1 MIINK
6 KGGEKMGKRYSTV
19 EKLNILQRLIM
30 ENGSISFEELM
41 VYSNTSPIYLKKLLD
56 GLIKTSGGKIIYDK
70 DKDKYI
76 YKKLD

>member
-1 MIINK
+1 
-6 KGGEKMGKRYSTV
+6 MGKRYSTV

-56 GLIKTSGGKIIYDK
+56 GLIKTSGGKIVYDK

>member
-6 KGGEKMGKRYSTV
+6 KEVRKMGKRYSTV
-19 EKLNILQRLIM
+19 EKLNMLQRLIM

-56 GLIKTSGGKIIYDK
+56 GLIKTSSGKIVYDK